1 MNSTSDRLPLKTCL
15 GFGVGTIGVS
25 IMLNAVTAYF
35 PAFMSTVLGQ
45 STEIAGLLLMASKLY
60 DAVAD
65 VWIGTW
71 SDRTRSRWGRRRPFL
86 LAGAFVSSASFLMLF
101 VPGPMDQPT
110 LIGYMCVALV
120 LYSTGY
126 SLFNVPYMAMP
137 SEMCDSFA
145 ERTRLI
151 SYRTVFVSI
160 GQLLAL
166 AGTAAL
172 ISFGGGGALGYRIM
186 AVVIATVILMSMV
199 AAFFGTSSARRIES
213 TSAAAHAVSWKQT
226 LQLLNNR
233 PVVMLVGAKIFQF
246 LAFASVAT
254 TGLLFF
260 LNVLHVG
267 YVGQIHLSVAVNVTV
282 ALVMPLCVWLGRTIG
297 KRNTYLL
304 GVLFFCFGSLSWLWA
319 DSSITI
325 PEIWLRGIVSGFGSG
340 ALILMSISMLG
351 DTMAY
356 DRRLTGVHREGLM
369 SSVIAVVEKASF
381 AVGVAILG
389 LALKWVGYVPTV
401 GGALVEQ
408 PTSAVWGLYVGNAV
422 IPALMFLVN
431 GWFLF
436 RYDLDEQKFL
446 AAGQ

>member
-1 MNSTSDRLPLKTCL
+1 
-15 GFGVGTIGVS
+15 
-25 IMLNAVTAYF
+25 
-35 PAFMSTVLGQ
+35 
-45 STEIAGLLLMASKLY
+45 
-60 DAVAD
+60 
-65 VWIGTW
+65 
-71 SDRTRSRWGRRRPFL
+71 
-86 LAGAFVSSASFLMLF
+86 
-101 VPGPMDQPT
+101 
-110 LIGYMCVALV
+110 
-120 LYSTGY
+120 
-126 SLFNVPYMAMP
+126 
-137 SEMCDSFA
+137 
-145 ERTRLI
+145 
-151 SYRTVFVSI
+151 
-160 GQLLAL
+160 
-166 AGTAAL
+166 
-172 ISFGGGGALGYRIM
+172 M

-199 AAFFGTSSARRIES
+199 AAFFGTSSARRIET
-213 TSAAAHAVSWKQT
+213 TSATSHTGSWKQT

-233 PVVMLVGAKIFQF
+233 PFVMLVGAKIFQF

-260 LNVLHVG
+260 LNVLHIG

-282 ALVMPLCVWLGRTIG
+282 ALVMPLCVWLGTAIG

-304 GVLFFCFGSLSWLWA
+304 GVLFFCVGSLSWLWA

-325 PEIWLRGIVSGFGSG
+325 PEIWVRGIVSGFGSG

-356 DRRLTGVHREGLM
+356 DRRLTGLHREGLM

-408 PTSAVWGLYVGNAV
+408 PASAVWGLYVGNAV

-436 RYDLDEQKFL
+436 RYDLDEKKFL
-446 AAGQ
+446 AAG